1 MKASSRI
8 AVIPK
13 ESMWE
18 KMDNLVLR
26 FNPVNLGKVQIENS
40 TKKNNRTWN

>member
-8 AVIPK
+8 AAIPK

-18 KMDNLVLR
+18 LMDKMVSK
-26 FNPVNLGKVQIENS
+26 FNPVNLGKVEAYRS
-40 TKKNNRTWN
+40 C